1 MGASVRG
8 MLGAPEKYLALAIA
22 ADSSPGD
29 DELLKIVAAA
39 LNECLVVDLVGKP
52 FSRRVLKYA
61 SADGEAAA
69 GTAISCFFKGCDQ
82 LIDRGA
88 EAEHQDATTVGVSFL
103 DQLIDL
109 LPLFGGWRWQLPP
122 VRVNAEIVEARH
134 RPDRRVF
141 LKWQTF
147 GGYELEEEFV
157 AAFVGCFAQGPDLA
171 FLRQPPVKVVVR
183 VVVNKA
189 LDDLL
194 FRPVFKYRADR
205 TAEFE
210 DDRIR
215 SRLFDWATKPPV
227 SAGRGVQC
235 VFAVNVVDQRAD
247 TAIEMESF
255 FRFGDRFDQ
264 ESF

>member
-189 LDDLL
+189 LDDL
-194 FRPVFKYRADR
+194 FNRYADSTIGITHSSSETPR
-205 TAEFE
+205 LSSVLKTW
-210 DDRIR
+210 RCRR
-215 SRLFDWATKPPV
+215 SGVTSKRDGATPPV
-227 SAGRGVQC
+227 WRCHASHCDNPGLGPTPAKRACCNASA
-235 VFAVNVVDQRAD
+235 
-247 TAIEMESF
+247 
-255 FRFGDRFDQ
+255 
-264 ESF
+264 